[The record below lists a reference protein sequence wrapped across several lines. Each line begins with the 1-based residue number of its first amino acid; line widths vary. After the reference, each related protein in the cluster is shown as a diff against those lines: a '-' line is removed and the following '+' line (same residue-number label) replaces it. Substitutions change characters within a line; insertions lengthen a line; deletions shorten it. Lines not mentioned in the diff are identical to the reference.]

1 MTTRVLRY
9 KWVYH
14 RSAGKPTE
22 TFHDVGILADGTLH
36 NPNGYPAD
44 EVRAAVLAAN
54 ERRAARRSEAAKKAT
69 KTRIKRQEKKTYFV
83 ADRLLANQPVGPRT
97 TCAICGRGLHDP
109 PSIARGIGSE
119 CWQGVLAGITRRNTE
134 AAA

>member
-1 MTTRVLRY
+1 MTTKVLRDQKY
-9 KWVYH
+9 NWVSCRAAERFY
-14 RSAGKPTE
+14 
-22 TFHDVGILADGTLH
+22 DVGILADGTLH
-36 NPNGYPAD
+36 NPNGYSAD

-54 ERRAARRSEAAKKAT
+54 ERRAARRSEAAKRAT

-83 ADRLLANQPVGPRT
+83 VDRILTNQPVGPRSN
-97 TCAICGRGLHDP
+97 CYICGRGLHDP

-134 AAA
+134 SAA